1 MTNVVGSMEYAY
13 DQPDSVGF
21 DWEHDVTS
29 NLNDDDKPCDYNLKG
44 EPMKALDTQVGGTHY
59 KDMVIQPL
67 EYIMA
72 NNMPYCEANVV
83 KYISRWKS
91 KGGVEDLRKVKHYV
105 DLLIDSAEDTTLDSL
120 LEPQYSKE
128 AIEGNY

>member
-1 MTNVVGSMEYAY
+1 MT
-13 DQPDSVGF
+13 
-21 DWEHDVTS
+21 
-29 NLNDDDKPCDYNLKG
+29 
-44 EPMKALDTQVGGTHY
+44 KALDTQVGGNHY
-59 KDMVIQPL
+59 KDMAIQPL

-72 NNMPYCEANVV
+72 NNMSYCEANVV